1 MSAGARHAAKSGRR
15 PHPVGKSGV
24 EDLHE
29 HGADIVAHPFVE
41 DFAEEVAPLLW
52 RDGEICHFAL
62 RFVCRS
68 QLSAIAVGQKPLDDG
83 GELQVAAPHVAEEAV
98 EIQGIVS
105 FKIIHYRHGI
115 PFHTVAFEQMYAS
128 HHLLPRWRAPL
139 HPSKFIVKL
148 LGPVNADAHEPM
160 VSSEE
165 SAPIVVQQRAVRL
178 NAVVDDVFACILFL

>member
-1 MSAGARHAAKSGRR
+1 MKMLSKKIAVLLIVTLSAGLLGGCGQQFDAAAYVKALLDNSY
-15 PHPVGKSGV
+15 KNDSK
-24 EDLHE
+24 
-29 HGADIVAHPFVE
+29 AFVE
-41 DFAEEVAPLLW
+41 
-52 RDGEICHFAL
+52 
-62 RFVCRS
+62 
-68 QLSAIAVGQKPLDDG
+68 QKLG
-83 GELQVAAPHVAEEAV
+83 TAEEAV
-98 EIQGIVS
+98 EIHGIVS
-105 FKIIHYRHGI
+105 IKIIHYRHGI